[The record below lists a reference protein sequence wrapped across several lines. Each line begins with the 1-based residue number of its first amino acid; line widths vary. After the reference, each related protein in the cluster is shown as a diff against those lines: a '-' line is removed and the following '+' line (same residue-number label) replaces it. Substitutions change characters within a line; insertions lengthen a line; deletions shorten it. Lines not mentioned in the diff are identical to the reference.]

1 MQLTTADYEAHLSSV
16 LTGEEIVGLQQI
28 VRRVPISDDVIQY
41 AMSFARKTRVNQPD
55 APDFVKEWVSWGAGP
70 RASQYLILG
79 AKARAVLHGRYYV
92 SCEDVRAVA
101 LPVLR
106 HRIITNFSAEAAGIT
121 SDKIVE
127 KLIETIPTSET
138 PNLEDGRL
146 PKVLGTTGLE

>member
-1 MQLTTADYEAHLSSV
+1 MDQLL
-16 LTGEEIVGLQQI
+16 L
-28 VRRVPISDDVIQY
+28 
-41 AMSFARKTRVNQPD
+41 
-55 APDFVKEWVSWGAGP
+55 
-70 RASQYLILG
+70 
-79 AKARAVLHGRYYV
+79 RY
-92 SCEDVRAVA
+92 VRAVA

-127 KLIETIPTSET
+127 KLIETIPASET